1 MVSVDDAELMNHPGN
16 DWSNTAGIPAD
27 LRTVKAAVYDPCG
40 FVCGDPVVQHDNAQ
54 YGSVDFRLNGNDVSS
69 RVAKLTPTKNG
80 LFVAVWKR
88 GGDGATHPLDTSDRC
103 DVLAIS
109 VREGDRFGQ
118 FVFSRETLRER
129 RVMSVDGVGGKRGF
143 RVYPSW
149 VATTSRQA
157 AATQEWQTESFLLID
172 GGSAIDVDRARA
184 LYAPDS
190 NR

>member
-1 MVSVDDAELMNHPGN
+1 MSNAKSMNVSGDFWATG
-16 DWSNTAGIPAD
+16 AGVPAD
-27 LRTVKAAVYDPCG
+27 LVAVKTLVYDPCG
-40 FVCGDPVVQHDNAQ
+40 FVCGGPNVEDDNAQ
-54 YGSVDFRLNGNDVSS
+54 YGSVTFQLDGLDVLS

-88 GGDGATHPLDTSDRC
+88 GADGATHPFDSADHC
-103 DVLAIS
+103 DVLVIS

-129 RVMSVDGVGGKRGF
+129 GVMSVGGVGGKRGF

-157 AATQEWQTESFLLID
+157 AATQRWQTESFLLID
-172 GGSAIDVDRARA
+172 DGGAVDVARARE
-184 LYAPDS
+184 LYNSRA
-190 NR
+190 